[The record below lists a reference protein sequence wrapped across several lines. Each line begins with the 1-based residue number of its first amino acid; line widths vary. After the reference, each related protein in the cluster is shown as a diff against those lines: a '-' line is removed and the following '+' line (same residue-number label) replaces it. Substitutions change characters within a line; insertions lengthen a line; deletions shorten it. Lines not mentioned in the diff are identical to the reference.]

1 MTIPAVSDE
10 DLRVAA
16 LVLCDVAGQAD
27 ELNRLD
33 SVAGDGDLGITATA
47 ATTALIQLLGELE
60 PSEPAEALRRC
71 GMAIARAAP
80 SSMGTLVARAFLA
93 AAREEPEGGGV
104 AASAAWLDAGRR
116 SIELR
121 GGATIGQKSML
132 DALAPAITALQA
144 NSDAS
149 VAQAV
154 EAAAD
159 AAEAGAEATKQ
170 MDPVVGRA
178 SWLADRSRGNVD
190 AGAWLVAFVFRSW
203 AERMQEVSS

>member
-1 MTIPAVSDE
+1 MTIPVVSDE

-16 LVLCDVAGQAD
+16 LVLVDVARQAD

-33 SVAGDGDLGITATA
+33 SVAGDGDLGVTATS

-60 PSEPAEALRRC
+60 PSGPAEALRRC
-71 GMAIARAAP
+71 GMAIAQAAP

-93 AAREEPEGGGV
+93 AAMEEPENGGI
-104 AASAAWLDAGRR
+104 AAAAAWLDAGRR

-132 DALAPAITALQA
+132 DALVPAITALQA
-144 NSDAS
+144 NLDAS
-149 VAQAV
+149 VSQAL

-170 MDPVVGRA
+170 MEPVVGRA
-178 SWLADRSRGNVD
+178 SWLADRSRGHVD

-203 AERMQEVSS
+203 AERMQEVGS